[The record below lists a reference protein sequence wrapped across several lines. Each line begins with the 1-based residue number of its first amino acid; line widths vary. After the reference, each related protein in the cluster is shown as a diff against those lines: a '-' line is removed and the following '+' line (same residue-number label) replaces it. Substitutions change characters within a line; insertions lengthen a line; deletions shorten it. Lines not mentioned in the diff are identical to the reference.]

1 MIDTRAEF
9 KDLLSLYLPVMVAVV
24 AIVVGIVLFALLR
37 YRASA
42 GRVPSTKSDAPVVE
56 SAYALVLVGIVALF
70 VWATFTTETKV
81 DRVSKSPGLRVD
93 VVAFKWQ
100 WRFTYPDEGIRPI
113 VGTAHSRPTLVVPT
127 RTTIR
132 FTLTSRDVIHALW
145 VPALRFKRDAFPKRT
160 TEFDLVFDRPGS
172 FAGRCAEF
180 CGLDHADMTFVVRA
194 LPRQQFRRW
203 VDERKAQR

>member
-9 KDLLSLYLPVMVAVV
+9 RDLLSLYLPVMIAVV
-24 AIVVGIVLFALLR
+24 AIVVTVVLFALLR
-37 YRASA
+37 YRAGA
-42 GRVPSTKSDAPVVE
+42 GRTPSAKSDAPVLE
-56 SAYALVLVGIVALF
+56 SAYALVLVAVVAVF

-81 DRVSKSPGLRVD
+81 DRVSSDPGLRVD

-100 WRFTYPDEGIRPI
+100 WRFAYPGAGIRPI
-113 VGTAHSRPTLVVPT
+113 VGTEHTRPTLVVPT

-132 FTLTSRDVIHALW
+132 FTMTSRDVIHALW

-160 TEFDLVFDRPGS
+160 TEFDLVFDHPGA

-194 LPRQQFRRW
+194 LPPQQFRRW
-203 VDERKAQR
+203 LAQRS